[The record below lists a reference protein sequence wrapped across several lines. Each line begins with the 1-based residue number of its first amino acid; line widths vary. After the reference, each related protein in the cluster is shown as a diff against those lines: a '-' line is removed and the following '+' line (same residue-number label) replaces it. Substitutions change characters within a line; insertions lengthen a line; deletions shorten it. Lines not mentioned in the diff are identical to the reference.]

1 MPRHADPRTVLPTL
15 AGLALS
21 GFLLAAPASG
31 AITEPEPPE
40 AAGAEEIDEAAE
52 ETVLPREWRLV
63 RAYARRAVNLG
74 EIPGVVTLVVH
85 NDETVFRDAQGHAD
99 LEADRLL
106 DPADLVAIASVSKPL
121 TSTVLLL
128 LADQTDFDLDAP
140 VSKYL
145 PEFEGVGLIEGGD
158 LDAPASAHPPELEGD
173 GIIED
178 GRASR
183 APTIAE
189 LLSHTGGVPGGTIPE
204 VRARYRTRNIAG
216 PLEDAASAAA
226 KLGLESEPGTA
237 FAYGGL
243 GYAIAARAAEV
254 SSGKDFET
262 LCKEL
267 LFEPLGMERTTFL
280 PSDEQLENAA
290 RMFRREGDELRQ
302 QMRPMRIGSTGRLHT
317 PGNGIPMLI
326 TGSGELEHRPLI
338 SPGGG
343 LYSTADD
350 LAKFAQWH
358 LNAAAGKEGLNPA
371 APEGLAR
378 LRTPMPSAEGP
389 RGRYALGWQLAEHE
403 GDAPA
408 TRVHH
413 GGATGTLLWIDFEH
427 NAAGVVLTQLPGSVQ
442 FLGRMHALCIAAVT
456 GERPQ
461 IERPDRRQRERPQRR
476 R

>member
-1 MPRHADPRTVLPTL
+1 MPKHADPRIPLFL
-15 AGLALS
+15 IAGLALS
-21 GFLLAAPASG
+21 ALLGTSPAAG
-31 AITEPEPPE
+31 AAFEPEPPE
-40 AAGAEEIDEAAE
+40 AAVSDEADEAADE
-52 ETVLPREWRLV
+52 QILPREWRLV

-74 EIPGVVTLVVH
+74 EVPGVVTLVVH
-85 NDETVFRDAQGHAD
+85 NNETRFRDAQGHAD
-99 LEADRLL
+99 LEADRRL
-106 DPADLVAIASVSKPL
+106 DPADLFAIASVSKPV

-145 PEFEGVGLIEGGD
+145 PEFEGVGLIEGG
-158 LDAPASAHPPELEGD
+158 
-173 GIIED
+173 
-178 GRASR
+178 RASR

-204 VRARYRTRNIAG
+204 VRARYRTGDIG
-216 PLEDAASAAA
+216 STLEAFASAAA
-226 KLGLESEPGTA
+226 RLGLEAEPGSA

-262 LCKEL
+262 LCNEL
-267 LFEPLGMERTTFL
+267 LFEPLGMERTTFTPTAEEL
-280 PSDEQLENAA
+280 DAGV
-290 RMFRREGDELRQ
+290 RMFAMSRNGFSQRTRRERGED
-302 QMRPMRIGSTGRLHT
+302 RII
-317 PGNGIPMLI
+317 N
-326 TGSGELEHRPLI
+326 
-338 SPGGG
+338 PGGG
-343 LYSTADD
+343 LNSTADD

-358 LNAAAGKEGLNPA
+358 LDAAAGKEGLKPP
-371 APEGLAR
+371 APERIAR
-378 LRTPMPSAEGP
+378 LRTPIPSAEGP

-408 TRVHH
+408 ARVHH

-427 NAAGVVLTQLPGSVQ
+427 NAAGVVLTQLPGSAL
-442 FLGRMHALCIAAVT
+442 FLGRMQALCIAAVT

-461 IERPDRRQRERPQRR
+461 IERPERQQRERPQRR